1 VQRSLLRTLMEDARR
16 GSIR

>member
-1 VQRSLLRTLMEDARR
+1 LPIAESIFRR

>member
-1 VQRSLLRTLMEDARR
+1 MLRTLMEDARR